1 MYVSGECL
9 RGAVQVGISQIKTE
23 CFNMPIRV
31 SILIWLLLCSPFAH
45 AENIT
50 LTDDAEIEKAEAVST
65 AMAAISDQVMK
76 CIEDNNGN
84 TDGCICATRE
94 SCPFKAEFDD
104 FVEVFCGVIA
114 EHPEWKERD
123 VAYQISPDPTSH
135 TLGTSNIHRHYGN
148 ACL

>member
-1 MYVSGECL
+1 MTK
-9 RGAVQVGISQIKTE
+9 RA
-23 CFNMPIRV
+23 F
-31 SILIWLLLCSPFAH
+31 ILFWLMMCSPFVYAQ
-45 AENIT
+45 NIT
-50 LTDDAEIEKAEAVST
+50 LTNETEIGKAEAVST

-84 TDGCICATRE
+84 TKGCTCATRE
-94 SCPFKAEFDD
+94 SCPFKAEFDA

-114 EHPEWKERD
+114 EYPEWKERD

-148 ACL
+148 ACP